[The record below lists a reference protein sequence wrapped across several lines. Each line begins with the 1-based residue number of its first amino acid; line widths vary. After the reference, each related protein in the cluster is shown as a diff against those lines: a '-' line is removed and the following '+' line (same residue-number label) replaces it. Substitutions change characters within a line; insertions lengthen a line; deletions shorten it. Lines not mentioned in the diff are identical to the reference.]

1 MGEIVVEKSLQRI
14 IIGVIFFITTI
25 IVAVIGYVAA
35 GWELIDAIYMVIIT
49 IFGVGY
55 GEVKPLESV
64 SLKVF
69 TILVIIAGVL
79 SVTYIVSGIVQSV
92 AAGEIRQALSLKRM
106 SETIANLKGH
116 VIVCGY
122 GRIGQLL
129 AQQLQRDGLPF
140 IVVDSDPQRINLG
153 QEQGYLMHLG
163 NATDEPSLEAVGIRR
178 ARALAT
184 VLPDDAANVFITL
197 TARELNSSITILSR
211 GELPSTEKKLRLAGA
226 DHVVLPATI
235 SAGRM
240 ANLLINPAAED
251 FLAQGK
257 GRKALNQLL
266 SEIDIQLS
274 ELPVEPHSSLV
285 GATIRDIETQG
296 KGTFI
301 IVALRRQ
308 SGEILVH
315 PTQQVFLS
323 AGDALI
329 LMGHQGDLPSVIKRQ
344 LVKPELRY
352 RGARVRHRRS

>member
-1 MGEIVVEKSLQRI
+1 MEKSLQRI
-14 IIGVIFFITTI
+14 IIGVSFFVTTI
-25 IVAVIGYVAA
+25 VVAVVGYVAA
-35 GWELIDAIYMVIIT
+35 GWALMDAIYMVIIT

-55 GEVKPLESV
+55 GEVKPLESN

-79 SVTYIVSGIVQSV
+79 SVTYIISGVVQSV

-106 SETIANLKGH
+106 SETISTIKGH
-116 VIVCGY
+116 VIICGY

-129 AQQLQRDGLPF
+129 AQQLQQDGLPF
-140 IVVDSDPQRINLG
+140 IVVDADPQRVSLG

-163 NATDEPSLEAVGIRR
+163 NATDEASLETVGISR

-184 VLPDDAANVFITL
+184 VLPDDAANVFIAL
-197 TARELNSSITILSR
+197 TARELNDSITILAR

-251 FLAQGK
+251 FLAQGE

-266 SEIDIQLS
+266 AEIDIQLS
-274 ELPVEPHSSLV
+274 ELQIEPQSTLV

-296 KGTFI
+296 HGTFI

-315 PTQQVFLS
+315 PKQNTFLA

-352 RGARVRHRRS
+352 RGARVR

>member
-1 MGEIVVEKSLQRI
+1 M
-14 IIGVIFFITTI
+14 
-25 IVAVIGYVAA
+25 VAVIGYVAA
-35 GWELIDAIYMVIIT
+35 GWALMDAIYMVVIT

-55 GEVKPLESV
+55 GEVKPLESN

-79 SVTYIVSGIVQSV
+79 SVTYIISGVVQSV
-92 AAGEIRQALSLKRM
+92 TAGEIRQALSLKRM
-106 SETIANLKGH
+106 SETIANLKDH
-116 VIVCGY
+116 VIICGY

-129 AQQLQRDGLPF
+129 CQQLKQDGLPF
-140 IVVDSDPQRINLG
+140 IVVDADPQRVSLG
-153 QEQGYLMHLG
+153 QDNGYLMHLG
-163 NATDEPSLEAVGIRR
+163 NATDEASLEAVGIHR

-197 TARELNSSITILSR
+197 TARELNNKITILAR

-251 FLAQGK
+251 FLAQGD
-257 GRKALNQLL
+257 GRNALNQLL
-266 SEIDIQLS
+266 DEIDIQLR
-274 ELPVEPHSSLV
+274 ELPIEPQSSLV

-296 KGTFI
+296 HGTFI

-308 SGEILVH
+308 SGEILIH
-315 PTQQVFLS
+315 PSQNTYLS
-323 AGDALI
+323 SGDALI
-329 LMGHQGDLPSVIKRQ
+329 IMGHQGDLPSLIKRQ

-352 RGARVRHRRS
+352 RGARVR

>member
-1 MGEIVVEKSLQRI
+1 MEKSLQRI
-14 IIGVIFFITTI
+14 FIGVGFFVTTV
-25 IVAVIGYVAA
+25 IVAVVGYVAA
-35 GWELIDAIYMVIIT
+35 GWALMDAIYMVVIT

-55 GEVKPLESV
+55 GEVKPLESN

-79 SVTYIVSGIVQSV
+79 SVTYIISGVVQSV

-116 VIVCGY
+116 VIICGY

-129 AQQLQRDGLPF
+129 AQQLQQDGLPF
-140 IVVDSDPQRINLG
+140 IVIDADPVRVTLG

-163 NATDEPSLEAVGIRR
+163 NATDEDSLEAVGIHR

-197 TARELNSSITILSR
+197 TARELNNSIAILAR

-226 DHVVLPATI
+226 NHVVLPATI

-251 FLAQGK
+251 FLAQGE
-257 GRKALNQLL
+257 GRMALNQLL
-266 SEIDIQLS
+266 GEIDIQLS
-274 ELPVEPHSSLV
+274 ELPVESQSGLV

-296 KGTFI
+296 HGTFI

-308 SGEILVH
+308 SGEMLIH
-315 PTQQVFLS
+315 PKQDTFLIS
-323 AGDALI
+323 GDALI

-352 RGARVRHRRS
+352 RGARVR

>member
-1 MGEIVVEKSLQRI
+1 MEKSLQRI
-14 IIGVIFFITTI
+14 FIGVGFFITTVM
-25 IVAVIGYVAA
+25 VAVIGYVAA
-35 GWELIDAIYMVIIT
+35 GWALMDAIYMVVIT

-55 GEVKPLESV
+55 GEVKPLESN

-79 SVTYIVSGIVQSV
+79 SVTYIISGVVQSV
-92 AAGEIRQALSLKRM
+92 TAGEIRQALSLKRM
-106 SETIANLKGH
+106 SETIANLKDH
-116 VIVCGY
+116 VIICGY

-129 AQQLQRDGLPF
+129 CQQLKQDGLPF
-140 IVVDSDPQRINLG
+140 IVVDADPQRVSLG
-153 QEQGYLMHLG
+153 QDNGYLMHLG
-163 NATDEPSLEAVGIRR
+163 NATDEASLEAVGIHR

-197 TARELNSSITILSR
+197 TARELNNKITILAR

-251 FLAQGK
+251 FLAQGD
-257 GRKALNQLL
+257 GRNALNQLL
-266 SEIDIQLS
+266 DEIDIQLR
-274 ELPVEPHSSLV
+274 ELPIEPQSSLV

-296 KGTFI
+296 HGTFI

-308 SGEILVH
+308 SGEILIH
-315 PTQQVFLS
+315 PSQNTYLS
-323 AGDALI
+323 SGDALI
-329 LMGHQGDLPSVIKRQ
+329 IMGHQGDLPSLIKRQ

-352 RGARVRHRRS
+352 RGARVR

>member
-1 MGEIVVEKSLQRI
+1 MEKSLQRI
-14 IIGVIFFITTI
+14 LIGTSFFIVTV
-25 IVAVIGYVAA
+25 IVAVVGYVVA
-35 GWELIDAIYMVIIT
+35 GWELMDAIYMVVIT

-55 GEVKPLESV
+55 GEVKPLESN

-79 SVTYIVSGIVQSV
+79 SVTYIISGVVQSV

-106 SETIANLKGH
+106 SETIANLKNH

-129 AQQLQRDGLPF
+129 AQQLYQDGLPF
-140 IVVDSDPQRINLG
+140 VVLDSDPQRVALG

-163 NATDEPSLEAVGIRR
+163 NATDELSLETVGIHQ

-197 TARELNSSITILSR
+197 TARELNSRITILSR
-211 GELPSTEKKLRLAGA
+211 GELPSTEKKLRLAGS

-251 FLAQGK
+251 FLAK
-257 GRKALNQLL
+257 GEGRDVLNQMLL
-266 SEIDIQLS
+266 EIDIQLS
-274 ELPVEPHSSLV
+274 ELPVEPQSSLV
-285 GATIRDIETQG
+285 GATIKDLETQG
-296 KGTFI
+296 HGTFI

-308 SGEILVH
+308 AGEILVH
-315 PTQQVFLS
+315 PKQDTFL
-323 AGDALI
+323 ATGDVLI

-352 RGARVRHRRS
+352 RGARVR

>member
-1 MGEIVVEKSLQRI
+1 MEKSLKRI
-14 IIGVIFFITTI
+14 LIGVSFFVTTV

-35 GWELIDAIYMVIIT
+35 GWALMDAIYMVVIT

-55 GEVKPLESV
+55 GEVKPLEST

-79 SVTYIVSGIVQSV
+79 SVTYIISGIVQSV

-140 IVVDSDPQRINLG
+140 IVVDADPQRVTLG

-163 NATDEPSLEAVGIRR
+163 NATDEPSLEAVGIHR

-184 VLPDDAANVFITL
+184 VLPDDAVNVFITL
-197 TARELNSSITILSR
+197 TARELNSNITILSR
-211 GELPSTEKKLRLAGA
+211 GELPSTEKKLRFAGA

-240 ANLLINPAAED
+240 ANLLINPTAED
-251 FLAQGK
+251 FLAQGE
-257 GRKALNQLL
+257 GRNALNQMLL
-266 SEIDIQLS
+266 DIDIQLS
-274 ELPVEPHSSLV
+274 ELPVESQSSLV

-296 KGTFI
+296 HGTFI

-315 PTQQVFLS
+315 PKQDTFLA
-323 AGDALI
+323 AGDVLI

-344 LVKPELRY
+344 LIKPELRY
-352 RGARVRHRRS
+352 RGARVR

>member
-1 MGEIVVEKSLQRI
+1 MEKSLQRI
-14 IIGVIFFITTI
+14 FIGVGFFVTTV
-25 IVAVIGYVAA
+25 IVAVVGYVAA
-35 GWELIDAIYMVIIT
+35 GWALMDAIYMVIIT

-55 GEVKPLESV
+55 GEVKPLESN

-79 SVTYIVSGIVQSV
+79 SVTYIISGVVQSV

-116 VIVCGY
+116 VIICGY

-129 AQQLQRDGLPF
+129 AQQLQQDGLPF
-140 IVVDSDPQRINLG
+140 VVVDGDPIRVTLG
-153 QEQGYLMHLG
+153 QEKGYLMHLG
-163 NATDEPSLEAVGIRR
+163 NATDESSLETVGIHH

-197 TARELNSSITILSR
+197 TARELNSNIDILAR

-226 DHVVLPATI
+226 NHVVLPATI
-235 SAGRM
+235 SAGRL

-251 FLAQGK
+251 FLAQES
-257 GRKALNQLL
+257 GRTALNQLL
-266 SEIDIQLS
+266 GEIDIQLS
-274 ELPVEPHSSLV
+274 ELPIEPQSSLV

-296 KGTFI
+296 NGTFI

-315 PTQQVFLS
+315 PKQDTFLAS
-323 AGDALI
+323 DDTLI

-344 LVKPELRY
+344 LIKPELRY
-352 RGARVRHRRS
+352 RGARVR

>member
-1 MGEIVVEKSLQRI
+1 MEKSLQRI
-14 IIGVIFFITTI
+14 VIGVGFFVSTV

-35 GWELIDAIYMVIIT
+35 GWTLMDAIYMVVIT

-55 GEVKPLESV
+55 GEVKPLESN
-64 SLKVF
+64 SLKLF
-69 TILVIIAGVL
+69 TILVIIAGVI
-79 SVTYIVSGIVQSV
+79 SVTYIISGVVQSV

-106 SETIANLKGH
+106 SATIANLKGH
-116 VIVCGY
+116 VIICGY

-129 AQQLQRDGLPF
+129 CQQLKKDGLPF
-140 IVVDSDPQRINLG
+140 IVVDADPQRVSLG
-153 QEQGYLMHLG
+153 QEEGYLMHLG
-163 NATDEPSLEAVGIRR
+163 NATDEASLEAVGVHR

-197 TARELNSSITILSR
+197 TARELNNSITILAR

-251 FLAQGK
+251 FLSQGE
-257 GRKALNQLL
+257 GRNALNQLL

-274 ELPVEPHSSLV
+274 ELPVESQSNLV

-296 KGTFI
+296 HGTFI

-308 SGEILVH
+308 SGEILIH
-315 PTQQVFLS
+315 PSQDTFL
-323 AGDALI
+323 APGDALI
-329 LMGHQGDLPSVIKRQ
+329 LMGHQGDLPSMIKRQ
-344 LVKPELRY
+344 LVKPKLAGVY
-352 RGARVRHRRS
+352 RGQRWGKK